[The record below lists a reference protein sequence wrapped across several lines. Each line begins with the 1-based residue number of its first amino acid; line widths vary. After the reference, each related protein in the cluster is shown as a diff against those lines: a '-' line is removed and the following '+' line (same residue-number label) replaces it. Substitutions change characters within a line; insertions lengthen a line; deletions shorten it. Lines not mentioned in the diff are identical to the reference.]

1 MPGTFQSDGEV
12 RLDVAA
18 AVGDDAAVS
27 FDLLV
32 LAAEPA
38 VSLDV
43 MREMVDH
50 CTGLAHR
57 DGELDPRI
65 VAFYEDL
72 RVRFPDHP
80 PYDPQS
86 PWMSAPLAVGIDHVS
101 MSISHSP
108 RGSEA
113 VRAVCRL
120 AERHGLVTYDPQGD
134 EVTGLR
140 QDYRTTVPLGD

>member
-1 MPGTFQSDGEV
+1 M
-12 RLDVAA
+12 
-18 AVGDDAAVS
+18 S

-38 VSLDV
+38 ALPDV
-43 MREMVDH
+43 VRKMVDH
-50 CTGLAHR
+50 CTGPAHR

-65 VAFYEDL
+65 VAFYEGL

-80 PYDPQS
+80 PCDPES

-101 MSISHSP
+101 MTISHTP

-113 VRAVCRL
+113 VDAVCHL
-120 AERHGLVTYDPQGD
+120 AERHGLVIYDPKSD
-134 EVTGLR
+134 EVTGLP
-140 QDYRTTVPLGD
+140 QDYRTTVPLS